1 MVELFDPTLTW
12 RDIDEFAAISDLP
25 LVVKGVL
32 TGADA
37 RLAVEH
43 GAAAVAV
50 SNHGGR
56 QLDTVPASLDALQE
70 VAQAISGAIPVL
82 VDGGIRRG
90 TDIVK
95 ALALGAQTV
104 MVGRPIAWGLAARG
118 EAGALHVL
126 ELLRDEVKLALAL
139 VGCCSP
145 QEVLTEHVVRAARY
159 S

>member
-1 MVELFDPTLTW
+1 M
-12 RDIDEFAAISDLP
+12 SDLP
-25 LVVKGVL
+25 IVVKGVL
-32 TGADA
+32 TSADA

-56 QLDTVPASLDALQE
+56 QLDTCQHRSTRCRKVVDA
-70 VAQAISGAIPVL
+70 VSGAIPVL

-104 MVGRPIAWGLAARG
+104 MVGPADRVGAGGAR
-118 EAGALHVL
+118 
-126 ELLRDEVKLALAL
+126 
-139 VGCCSP
+139 
-145 QEVLTEHVVRAARY
+145 
-159 S
+159 